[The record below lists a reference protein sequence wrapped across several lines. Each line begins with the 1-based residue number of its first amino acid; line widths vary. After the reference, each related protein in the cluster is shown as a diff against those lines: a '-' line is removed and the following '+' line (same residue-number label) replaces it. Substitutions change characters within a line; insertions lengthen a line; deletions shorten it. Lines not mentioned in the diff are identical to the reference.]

1 MSYNINLTK
10 EDKKNL
16 KKPKSVNSE
25 ILEVFR
31 YYLNVDKELFHLKEL
46 ANDDIFTT
54 DSLLPKDAFANGTL
68 QIRNVNIGQSLEDV
82 IHKDALLTILLPLDD
97 STNIYINA
105 IEKAI
110 LNLNRAAFKGT
121 EDNMYFDEVTFTD
134 SNRLPEAIDGVEYE
148 LVYIEAKIRCS
159 ASLLMTSDQS
169 VIIDGEELGG
179 VISIVYGTQK
189 TTDGFVGVNPLQ
201 KNHTNGIQI
210 SLTIDVEINVKEET
224 HQKLIRESD
233 QDVTYN
239 VRFNTGASGINKE
252 YRMLLAKFTMNGV
265 IGDTVK
271 AQYVFIVGD

>member
-25 ILEVFR
+25 ILEVFS

-46 ANDDIFTT
+46 TNDDIFTT
-54 DSLLPKDAFANGTL
+54 DSLLPKDSFANGTL
-68 QIRNVNIGQSLEDV
+68 QIRNVNIGQSLEDLV
-82 IHKDALLTILLPLDD
+82 HKDALLTILLPLDD
-97 STNIYINA
+97 TTNNYINA

-121 EDNMYFDEVTFTD
+121 EDNMYFDEVVFTD

-159 ASLLMTSDQS
+159 ASLLMASDQS
-169 VIIDGEELGG
+169 VLIDGEPLGG
-179 VISIVYGTQK
+179 VISVVYGTQK
-189 TTDGFVGVNPLQ
+189 TTDGFVGTNPLQ

-210 SLTIDVEINVKEET
+210 SLTIDVEINVKDEV

-252 YRMLLAKFTMNGV
+252 YRMLLAKFTMNGI

>member
-239 VRFNTGASGINKE
+239 VRFNTGVSGINKE